1 MAKNKAFDILIQIGT
16 TVVDGT
22 VSKSIDFTTDMI
34 DCTTDQSE
42 EHWKEYLPGEKG
54 ATVQFDGK
62 VDEATSLY
70 SIRDLEDASDAGTL
84 LSFVY
89 GGTASGAET
98 TLGEGYLSKVTRSG
112 SKGEAETYSAT
123 LQVTGKVTHGTV

>member
-1 MAKNKAFDILIQIGT
+1 MKNKAFDILVQIGT

-34 DCTTDQSE
+34 DCTTDQSD

-54 ATVQFDGK
+54 ATINFDGK
-62 VDEATSLY
+62 VDEASSLY
-70 SIRDLEDASDAGTL
+70 SIADLEGAIDDGTL
-84 LSFVY
+84 LSFIY
-89 GGTASGAET
+89 GATASGSMT
-98 TLGEGYLSKVTRSG
+98 TLGEGYLSKLTRSG

-123 LQVTGKVTHGTV
+123 IQVTGKVTRGTV

>member
-1 MAKNKAFDILIQIGT
+1 MKNKAYDILVQIGT

-34 DCTTDQSE
+34 DCTTDQSTG
-42 EHWKEYLPGEKG
+42 HSKEYLPGEDG
-54 ATVQFDGK
+54 VTVQFDGK

-70 SIRDLEDASDAGTL
+70 SVRDLQNAQQDRTL
-84 LSFVY
+84 VNWIY

-98 TLGEGYLSKVTRSG
+98 VLGEAYISKVSRSG
-112 SKGEAETYSAT
+112 AKGEAETYSCT
-123 LQVTGKVTHGTV
+123 LQVTGPVTFGTV